1 VFWRTYAQ
9 IVKMTVKMM
18 KQDRVQKYQFRIKR
32 MYERGHS
39 TSANVAFE
47 GVVYTDKAPVR
58 LRNKSHNTVTRILQF
73 IHTFLYV
80 VSCRFWFVLLLT
92 VASAFELELERARAE
107 ERRPEGLVT
116 REVCVVD
123 ARESGDF
130 MEEVEVRA

>member
-58 LRNKSHNTVTRILQF
+58 LRNKAHNTVTRILQF

-80 VSCRFWFVLLLT
+80 ASCRFWFVLLLT
-92 VASAFELELERARAE
+92 VASAFELQLERARAE
-107 ERRPEGLVT
+107 ERRQEGLVT
-116 REVCVVD
+116 REVCAVD

-130 MEEVEVRA
+130 IEEVEVRA